1 MSKVVELIEAAREKR
16 GLPSDNAL
24 ANALGIGRAHI
35 SNYRKGYCSPEA
47 YVVLR
52 LAEMAGEDPAKAIAE
67 VAAEREKHP
76 ERRQWLENFRT
87 AACWAAM
94 ALVTTFVTAPETS
107 HAASAAYDVSK
118 VGNTNYRG
126 FLCRIFSTL
135 ANRLTSMWRAVAP
148 PLHFAGW

>member
-1 MSKVVELIEAAREKR
+1 MSQIVELIEAAREKR

-35 SNYRKGYCSPEA
+35 SNYRKGYCSPKA

-76 ERRQWLENFRT
+76 ERRRWLENFRT

-94 ALVTTFVTAPETS
+94 TLVTTFVTAPETS
-107 HAASAAYDVSK
+107 HAESTTYDVSK

-126 FLCRIFSTL
+126 FWRRLRTALSRL
-135 ANRLTSMWRAVAP
+135 AGIVKAAP
-148 PLHFAGW
+148 PRPRFAG